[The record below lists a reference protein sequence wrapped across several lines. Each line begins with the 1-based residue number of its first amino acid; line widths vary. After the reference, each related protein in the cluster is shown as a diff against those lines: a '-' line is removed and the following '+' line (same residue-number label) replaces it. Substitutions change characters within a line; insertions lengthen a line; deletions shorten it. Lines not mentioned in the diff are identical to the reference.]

1 MNERAQKLF
10 EENQNLV
17 GFVIGRYGTFGADIE
32 DLSQELYLTLWKA
45 ALGFDADRGT
55 KFSTYA
61 IPAMLNT
68 AKRFGWWATHPT
80 HRPWPMSKAYARAI
94 SDGLAAKMLP
104 CSSFGDPL
112 PGCEDESLA
121 LEDVVGKEDT
131 AMSVDAI
138 DLHDA
143 LKKLDRKTRRALNLR
158 YERGMRQYEIAKAMG
173 ISQSYVSRMIRGA
186 ENELRRKM
194 RVV

>member
-10 EENQNLV
+10 DENQKLV
-17 GFVIGRYGTFGADIE
+17 GLVIGKYGTFGADIE
-32 DLSQELYLTLWKA
+32 DLAQELYLTLWKA
-45 ALGFDADRGT
+45 ALGFDSNRGT

-80 HRPWPMSKAYARAI
+80 HRPWLMRKAYAKAI
-94 SDGLAAKMLP
+94 SDGIPAKMHP
-104 CSSFGDPL
+104 YSSFSDPL
-112 PGCEDESLA
+112 PGCEDESLTF
-121 LEDVVGKEDT
+121 EDVVGEEDI

-138 DLHDA
+138 DLRNA
-143 LKKLDRKTRRALNLR
+143 LEKLNKKKQRALSLR
-158 YERGMRQYEIAKAMG
+158 YERDMQQDEIANVMG
-173 ISQSYVSRMIRGA
+173 LSQSYVSRMISGA